1 MSGSPPD
8 ARTANP
14 LRSVPLL
21 WFVVGLP
28 LVVVVAAFVTLVIAV
43 RSADDVV
50 RDDFRKEGLAIYA
63 DPSRDAAATTLGVA
77 ARFSVDPA
85 SGAVHVELRMREGE
99 PPQALTVVLSHATRA
114 ELDRMLTL
122 RHDGVAYEGQTSP
135 LPAGRWY
142 VEITPPDR
150 GWRLKG
156 DFRDA
161 AVGIELSPPAVS

>member
-1 MSGSPPD
+1 MSNRPVAKAAGPM
-8 ARTANP
+8 
-14 LRSVPLL
+14 RSVPLL

-63 DPSRDAAATTLGVA
+63 DPSRDAAAATLGVA

-85 SGAVHVELRMREGE
+85 SGAIRVELRIRDDEL
-99 PPQALTVVLSHATRA
+99 PPALTVVLSHATRA

-122 RHDGVAYEGQTSP
+122 RPGGGAYEGQTSP
-135 LPAGRWY
+135 LPPGRWY

-161 AVGIELSPPAVS
+161 AAGIGLSPPAVP